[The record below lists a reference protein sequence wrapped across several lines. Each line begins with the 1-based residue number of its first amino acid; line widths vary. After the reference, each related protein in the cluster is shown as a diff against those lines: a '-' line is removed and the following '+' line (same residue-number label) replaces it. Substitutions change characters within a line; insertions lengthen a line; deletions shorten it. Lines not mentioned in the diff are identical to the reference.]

1 MILISLLGIHDS
13 SIYPILVEFKDKIKK
28 HIIIHDDSKYETTMM
43 KKVLN
48 SQEEFKEFYNLDFK
62 THAIKIDEDSY
73 DSIISCFEEIVKI
86 SNKDFKNIYFNA
98 TDGLVSS
105 TIILSDRLLDKGAN
119 FIAYDIFDNGY
130 NIVTKNS
137 MQKKQISQNKDI
149 LTHFILKGYELL
161 SMGSKIEAYSRKDI
175 VMQICNNLEEYQNFA
190 ALMQHKNFDEIDGHF
205 EIKKSLEKLDKLN
218 DRMFIQGTIFEE
230 YIYWLIVDNFDFD
243 HVMFN
248 VKVEFAPFLQNEFDI
263 LMMKDN
269 HLHVIECKLRRSVPG
284 EDYVYKLDS
293 VIDYLDD
300 DGRGM
305 ILVVGD
311 DNKRTTHFGN
321 VKTSFSKG
329 TKVRAKT
336 SEILIHHTKIFDK
349 DKFLQDVREH
359 FLNY

>member
-1 MILISLLGIHDS
+1 MILISLLGIHDY
-13 SIYPILVEFKDKIKK
+13 SIYPILVEYKNKKKK

-105 TIILSDRLLDKGAN
+105 TIILSDRLLEKGAN

-190 ALMQHKNFDEIDGHF
+190 ALFQNKTLDSIDGYT
-205 EIKKSLEKLDKLN
+205 EIKKDLEKIDKLN

-230 YIYWLIVDNFDFD
+230 YI
-243 HVMFN
+243 
-248 VKVEFAPFLQNEFDI
+248 
-263 LMMKDN
+263 
-269 HLHVIECKLRRSVPG
+269 
-284 EDYVYKLDS
+284 
-293 VIDYLDD
+293 
-300 DGRGM
+300 
-305 ILVVGD
+305 
-311 DNKRTTHFGN
+311 
-321 VKTSFSKG
+321 
-329 TKVRAKT
+329 
-336 SEILIHHTKIFDK
+336 
-349 DKFLQDVREH
+349 
-359 FLNY
+359 